1 MTLEELMAAIRAMKD
16 AVAARDGKNDETIQ
30 KLLGR
35 FADLEQHVA
44 GMGSAPAIRGG
55 GNSLLAAING
65 PEFQQRLNA
74 IREGAPS
81 TGRIQLKNG
90 GQPLGI
96 KSTIINLPEGGSPA
110 SGFPTQP
117 QRAEGYVGPV
127 QRPLSILD
135 VLPVIPVSSNA
146 YQYVRVSHVNN
157 ADVQNGEG
165 SVKPSGTIETE
176 LVTVNIATLAESFT
190 ASNQCLSD
198 NPQLATFLNSLLAY
212 DVRAK
217 IEHYAINGDANDPEG
232 FDGLLTAAPTLVTTE
247 TLAPDIISEGL
258 TVLSTA
264 GYQPGFVALHPLDFH
279 RLRTLKSAGG
289 SEEYLVGSWA
299 TPSAPNVWNTPIVVS
314 PALQEG
320 EGLIVDPSRVALLD
334 RQQVTAM
341 VSTEHADYAIRN
353 LVLLLT
359 EARAGFAIFDDG
371 GIGKVNLPV
380 PSP

>member
-1 MTLEELMAAIRAMKD
+1 MDIAELSAAIKAVKD

-30 KLLGR
+30 KLLSR
-35 FADLEQHVA
+35 FVDLEQHVA
-44 GMGSAPAIRGG
+44 GMGSAPAIRGQG
-55 GNSLLAAING
+55 LGSVEAAISDAA
-65 PEFQQRLNA
+65 FQQRLNA
-74 IREGAPS
+74 VKEGAPS
-81 TGRIQLKNG
+81 TGRIHLKAG
-90 GQPLGI
+90 GQPL
-96 KSTIINLPEGGSPA
+96 SLRNIINLPEGGSP
-110 SGFPTQP
+110 SQGVPTAP
-117 QRAEGYVGPV
+117 QRAPGFVSAP

-135 VLPVIPVSSNA
+135 VLPVINVSSNV

-157 ADVQNGEG
+157 AGVQNGEG
-165 SVKPSGTIETE
+165 SPKPSGAIEST
-176 LVTVNIATLAESFT
+176 LVETRIATIAESFT
-190 ASNQCLSD
+190 ASNQVLSD
-198 NPQLATFLNSLLAY
+198 NPQLTTFLNALLAY

-232 FDGLLTAAPTLVTTE
+232 FDGLLTAAPVLVTTE

-258 TVLSTA
+258 TILSTA

-299 TPSAPNVWNTPIVVS
+299 TPAQPNVWNTPIVVS

-341 VSTEHADYAIRN
+341 VSTEHADYMIKN